1 MPLRWLTCRLSLAAV
16 VLAAAGCS
24 SLPPAPQQPHEAAL
38 APAADA
44 PLARLAGAALAELP
58 PGESGFQLLFTGEA
72 AFNARIAL
80 VRRATGSIDL
90 QVYQFAADATGL
102 GLLRELHDAAARGV
116 RVRLLIDDLHAGGQE
131 AMLAGL
137 AAHPNAQVR
146 LFNPLPARAG
156 TPLQR
161 LAASLHDF
169 GRVNRRMH
177 NKLFVA
183 DGSFAVFGGRNV
195 ADCYF
200 MNDPQ
205 ANFLDLDVLAAG
217 AVVAEL
223 AAVFDRF
230 WNSALA
236 YPVDALPAAPAAVA
250 GVGPS
255 EALPAPVP
263 PPDDAASR
271 AAAFDTA
278 VRSGTVRL
286 GDRSHDWF
294 GRPGILR
301 QFATGRIV
309 LDGGSAQV
317 WADAPEKVRGGA
329 AAGPTVAARTLA
341 LLADAQHTALILS
354 PYFIPGADGVQA
366 MRRLV
371 QERGVT
377 VTLLTNSFGA
387 TDEPLAYAGYGRY
400 RLALLRA
407 GVRIQELSPTLAR
420 DSGRIAYFGD
430 NTIGRLHTKAM
441 AIDRR
446 WLFVG
451 SLNLDPRSAFS
462 NTEMGVVID
471 SPKLAQQLAGVY
483 RHAAAGGA
491 FTLRLA
497 DDGTRIEWVAT
508 DWQGHE
514 TVHADEPHD
523 DAWLRLKLRL
533 LQPWVPE
540 DLL

>member
-1 MPLRWLTCRLSLAAV
+1 
-16 VLAAAGCS
+16 
-24 SLPPAPQQPHEAAL
+24 
-38 APAADA
+38 
-44 PLARLAGAALAELP
+44 
-58 PGESGFQLLFTGEA
+58 
-72 AFNARIAL
+72 
-80 VRRATGSIDL
+80 
-90 QVYQFAADATGL
+90 
-102 GLLRELHDAAARGV
+102 
-116 RVRLLIDDLHAGGQE
+116 
-131 AMLAGL
+131 
-137 AAHPNAQVR
+137 
-146 LFNPLPARAG
+146 
-156 TPLQR
+156 
-161 LAASLHDF
+161 
-169 GRVNRRMH
+169 
-177 NKLFVA
+177 

-195 ADCYF
+195 ADSYF

-205 ANFLDLDVLAAG
+205 ANFLDLDLLAAG
-217 AVVAEL
+217 PVVAEL

-236 YPVDALPAAPAAVA
+236 YPVEGLLVAAAAEAAA
-250 GVGPS
+250 GPG
-255 EALPAPVP
+255 EALPASAPL
-263 PPDDAASR
+263 PDDAAGR
-271 AAAFDTA
+271 AAAFDA
-278 VRSGTVRL
+278 ALRSGTVRL
-286 GDRSHDWF
+286 GDRQQDWF
-294 GRPGILR
+294 GRPGMLR
-301 QFATGRIV
+301 QFATGRIA

-317 WADAPEKVRGGA
+317 WADSPEKVRRGA
-329 AAGPTVAARTLA
+329 AAGPTVAAQTLA
-341 LLADAQHTALILS
+341 LLAGARSAALILS

-400 RLALLRA
+400 RLELLRA
-407 GVRIQELSPTLAR
+407 GARIHELSPTLAR
-420 DSGRIAYFGD
+420 DSGRVAYFGD

-446 WLFVG
+446 RLFVG

-462 NTEMGVVID
+462 NTEIGVVID
-471 SPKLAQQLAGVY
+471 SPKLAQQLIGVY

-514 TVHADEPHD
+514 IVHADEPHD
-523 DAWLRLKLRL
+523 DPWLRLKLRL

-540 DLL
+540 ELL